1 MKGIL
6 KRLVVMGGS
15 FNPPTVAHY
24 RLMKAAVDALG
35 AEHGLFVP
43 VSDAYLRRKMRHSHP
58 PVVLSPELR
67 VKMLRVM
74 CDEDARLDVCDI
86 EIGTVEPRT
95 FPTLLALRDE
105 YPDHEIYFLMG
116 ADKLGLLANMAER
129 RDFFDSFRAILYSR
143 GEEAFEQELMSNELL
158 ALNRDRIV
166 ILPQPEGTD
175 GVSSSAV
182 RDRMLA
188 GESCE
193 GLLMPGVWELFSH
206 FTAADFPDVVN
217 RFKGEYDFL
226 GNRYPCGFVWQGVS
240 YGSVDAAFRALSAR
254 CRSQDEM
261 LEFMESLVQA
271 KFYGNPGL
279 MRRLLDTGN
288 RTLINGNQK
297 KELFWGVD
305 LYSWLGENRLGKI
318 IMEIRDKNR

>member
-1 MKGIL
+1 MKSIV

-24 RLMKAAVDALG
+24 RLMKAAIDVLG

-74 CDEDARLDVCDI
+74 CDEDASLDVCDI

-143 GEEAFEQELMSNELL
+143 GEEALEQELMGNELL

-175 GVSSSAV
+175 GVSSSV
-182 RDRMLA
+182 IRERMLA

-226 GNRYPCGFVWQGVS
+226 GNRYPCGFVWQRVK
-240 YGSVDAAFRALSAR
+240 YGSVDAAFRALSAG

-271 KFYGNPGL
+271 KFYGNPNL